1 MCAAHAHARC
11 SVTVCVVHACRKHA
25 VMAHAPYL
33 TDEDLALFR
42 ARGAGVAHCPLSNFY
57 YANAAFPLRRVVDA
71 GVAVGLGT
79 DVGGAPSACMFQS
92 CRDAVVA
99 SKALHEGVSPFTPF
113 DVPPPVAN
121 AAITH
126 GAMVCWLHWFRR
138 HLRELTPARV
148 FASHS

>member
-1 MCAAHAHARC
+1 
-11 SVTVCVVHACRKHA
+11 
-25 VMAHAPYL
+25 MAHAPYL
-33 TDEDLALFR
+33 TDADLKLFR

-57 YANAAFPLRRVVDA
+57 YANAAFPLRRVADA

-99 SKALHEGVSPFTPF
+99 SKALHEGVSPFAPL
-113 DVPPPVAN
+113 DAPPPVVN

-126 GAMVCWLHWFRR
+126 GRWELVIACHVCVTQRTFDRWRPMCALQWRR
-138 HLRELTPARV
+138 STLQPWVAHKPW
-148 FASHS
+148 ASTRL